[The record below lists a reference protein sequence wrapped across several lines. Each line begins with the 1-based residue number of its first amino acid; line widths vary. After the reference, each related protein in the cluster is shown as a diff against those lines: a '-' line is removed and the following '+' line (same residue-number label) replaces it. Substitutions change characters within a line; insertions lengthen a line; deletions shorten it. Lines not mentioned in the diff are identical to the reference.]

1 MQVDQAFINALE
13 VTLSKSRLDTYR
25 TYFSCQNDAEAL
37 GTYLWNKSLSTAF
50 YPLLQATEITLRN
63 SIHSAASAHFS
74 GNKEWFL
81 MKKFPSAKKEAE
93 KQYLKKDRKTPITP
107 RPSSDTVVA
116 SLSFGFWVNL
126 LTQNY
131 DDPVKNTKLWPTLI
145 PQVFPNAKST
155 NATRTSLHHRFKFI
169 KDFRNRVGHYEPIW
183 KIRDTVDG
191 GGNIIR
197 LGPTTPEESIIR
209 LNEYVD
215 LIAES
220 LMWMRFERY
229 DFIVGMGIIDHIRQ
243 LCSLEAL
250 SHFQGTNPTKLKVN
264 KLKHELSKRHKENGS
279 VSGLYELTTSPK
291 GVHKGR
297 SIVLEVKQ
305 IYPPRMIK

>member
-13 VTLSKSRLDTYR
+13 QTLSKSRLDAYR
-25 TYFSCQNDAEAL
+25 TYFNCKNDAETL
-37 GTYLWNKSLSTAF
+37 GTYLWNKSLSAAF

-63 SIHSAASAHFS
+63 SIHSAASNHFS

-81 MKKFPSAKKEAE
+81 MKRFPKAKNEAE
-93 KQYLKKDRKTPITP
+93 KQYLKKDRKTFLNP

-131 DDPVKNTKLWPTLI
+131 DDPVTNTKLWPTLI
-145 PQVFPNAKST
+145 PRVFPNAKST
-155 NATRTSLHHRFKFI
+155 NATRSALHHRFKFI

-191 GGNIIR
+191 GGNMVRI
-197 LGPTTPEESIIR
+197 GPINPEQSITR

-220 LMWMRFERY
+220 LKWMSYQRY
-229 DFIVGMGIIDHIRQ
+229 DFIMAMGMIDHIKQ
-243 LCSLEAL
+243 LCTLDAL
-250 SHFQGTNPTKLKVN
+250 SYFQGKNPVKIKASQ
-264 KLKHELSKRHKENGS
+264 LKHEFAKRQRENAT

-291 GVHKGR
+291 GVHKGK
-297 SIVLEVKQ
+297 SIVLELKQ
-305 IYPPRMIK
+305 IYPPKLLK